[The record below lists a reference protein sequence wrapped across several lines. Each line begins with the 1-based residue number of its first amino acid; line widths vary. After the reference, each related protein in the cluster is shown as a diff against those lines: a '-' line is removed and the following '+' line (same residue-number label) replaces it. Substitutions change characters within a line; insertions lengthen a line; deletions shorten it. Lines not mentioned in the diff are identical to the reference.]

1 MSKRMTEDH
10 QNQTSP
16 SEEQI
21 VALLSRFQPK
31 PRKEFYQSMS
41 KTPWNQENRSK
52 FIFNHRESSVIRLVS
67 FTILTFLLILL
78 PYLFT
83 PSLLSNARQLF
94 RFFWV
99 HDENTR
105 SIEVTYT
112 PTSTSDSPFLEPA
125 FPLSIEEAAATAGYQ
140 LKIITALPAGV
151 ILDGAAYD
159 PTRHAVLI
167 RYAGEGIT
175 ILFTQRENAHLTE
188 YASVGSDAS
197 AEIVTVRGVQG
208 EYIPGGWVVQS
219 LSTQQLQLET
229 QTVNLIWE
237 NQAGMATLR
246 WEENGYVYE
255 IVVTSFQNM
264 SQAEILAIAES
275 MR

>member
-1 MSKRMTEDH
+1 MTEDP
-10 QNQTSP
+10 QNETTP

-21 VALLSRFQPK
+21 VALFSGYLPK
-31 PRKEFYQSMS
+31 PRQEFYQQMRNA
-41 KTPWNQENRSK
+41 PWNRENRSI
-52 FIFNHRESSVIRLVS
+52 FIYKHRVSSIFRLAS
-67 FTILTFLLILL
+67 LIILPLLLILL
-78 PYLFT
+78 PLLFT

-112 PTSTSDSPFLEPA
+112 PSSPSGSPFPEPYY
-125 FPLSIEEAAATAGYQ
+125 PLSIEEAAAIAGFQ
-140 LKIITALPAGV
+140 LRTLIALPTGV
-151 ILDGAAYD
+151 TLDGAAYD
-159 PTRHAVLI
+159 RTRHAVLI

-175 ILFTQRENAHLTE
+175 ILFTQRERARVNE
-188 YASVGSDAS
+188 YASVGSDAA

-208 EYIPGGWVVQS
+208 EYIPGGWLVQS
-219 LSTQQLQLET
+219 QSTPQPELGT

-255 IVVTSFQNM
+255 LVVTSVQNI
-264 SQAEILAIAES
+264 SQAEILEIAES

>member
-1 MSKRMTEDH
+1 MNEEP
-10 QNQTSP
+10 QNETSP

-21 VALLSRFQPK
+21 VTLLSGFLPK
-31 PRKEFYQSMS
+31 PRQEFYQRMS
-41 KTPWNQENRSK
+41 KASWNQENRSK
-52 FIFNHRESSVIRLVS
+52 FINTHPMSSLFRLAF

-78 PYLFT
+78 PLLFT

-99 HDENTR
+99 HDENTL

-112 PTSTSDSPFLEPA
+112 PSSTADSPFPEPY
-125 FPLSIEEAAATAGYQ
+125 FPLSIEEAAATAGFQ
-140 LKIITALPAGV
+140 LKTLTSLQAGV
-151 ILDGAAYD
+151 NFDGAVYD

-175 ILFTQRENAHLTE
+175 ILFTQREKARISE
-188 YASVGSDAS
+188 YAGVGSDA
-197 AEIVTVRGVQG
+197 AAQIVTVRGVQG
-208 EYIPGGWVVQS
+208 EYIPGGWLVQS
-219 LSTQQLQLET
+219 LSTPQPELET

-246 WEENGYVYE
+246 WEENGDVYE
-255 IVVTSFQNM
+255 IVVTSLQNI
-264 SQAEILAIAES
+264 SQAELLAIAES

>member
-1 MSKRMTEDH
+1 MTEDP
-10 QNQTSP
+10 QNETSP

-21 VALLSRFQPK
+21 VTLFSGYLPK
-31 PRKEFYQSMS
+31 PRQEFYQRMS
-41 KTPWNQENRSK
+41 KAPWNRENRSK
-52 FIFNHRESSVIRLVS
+52 FIDNRRVSSMFRLAS
-67 FTILTFLLILL
+67 FTILAFLLILL
-78 PYLFT
+78 PLLFT

-112 PTSTSDSPFLEPA
+112 PSSTSDSPFPEPY
-125 FPLSIEEAAATAGYQ
+125 FPLSIEEAAATAGFQ
-140 LKIITALPAGV
+140 LRTLTALPSGV
-151 ILDGAAYD
+151 TLDGAAFD
-159 PTRHAVLI
+159 PTRQAVLI

-175 ILFTQRENAHLTE
+175 IQFTQREKARINE
-188 YASVGSDAS
+188 YASVGSDAA

-208 EYIPGGWVVQS
+208 EYIPGGWLVQS
-219 LSTQQLQLET
+219 QSTPQPEMGT

-246 WEENGYVYE
+246 WEEYGYAYE
-255 IVVTSFQNM
+255 IVVTSLQNLP
-264 SQAEILAIAES
+264 QAEILVIAES

>member
-1 MSKRMTEDH
+1 MIEDF
-10 QNQTSP
+10 QNEPLP

-21 VALLSRFQPK
+21 VTLLSGFLPK
-31 PRKEFYQSMS
+31 PRQEFYQRMS

-52 FIFNHRESSVIRLVS
+52 FIYNHQVSSMIRLVS
-67 FTILTFLLILL
+67 FAILTFLLILL
-78 PYLFT
+78 PLLFT
-83 PSLLSNARQLF
+83 PSLFSNARQLF

-112 PTSTSDSPFLEPA
+112 PTSTSDSPFPEPS
-125 FPLSIEEAAATAGYQ
+125 FPLSIEEAAATAGFQ
-140 LKIITALPAGV
+140 LRTLAALPAGV

-175 ILFTQRENAHLTE
+175 ILFTQREKARITE
-188 YASVGSDAS
+188 YASVGSGAA

-208 EYIPGGWVVQS
+208 EYISGGWVVQS
-219 LSTQQLQLET
+219 QSTPQPELET

-255 IVVTSFQNM
+255 IVVTSLQNM
-264 SQAEILAIAES
+264 SQAEILAIAGS